1 MFGNVNVSYKPCK
14 TSSQLKAACDYILGK
29 KKDQLKSGTI
39 KTLPNLYSAFDDDRD
54 NFDKSVLLTRRLW
67 DKPCTNKRSNLAYKM
82 SISFHPEE
90 KLTYEEAFKIS
101 KEFAD
106 KYFHSKGYD
115 VLFAV
120 HVDREHI
127 HTHFIIGN
135 CNRDT
140 GKSFRR
146 NEHDLYEMSEFFGQ
160 QCIDHG
166 LTRSVREDYY
176 SKNPW
181 QIKLSFNEAQM
192 AKKGKESFKDE
203 LREAIDHECRDIR
216 NHSFEDVMK
225 ALMDHYHVETRVK
238 GNTVSYR
245 HPEYKN
251 KNGELVSV
259 RGSKLGEPY
268 TKRGIENVIEEL
280 RRERKLGGEFSCQ
293 SGGSDTIRTERR
305 DAEYCIN
312 ESGQSR
318 RSSSGQG
325 SSDPSYNCRK
335 DRSHEPDLYGE
346 YARKVRSA
354 ERKPVIRPESTE
366 RIREKRKGLHL

>member
-90 KLTYEEAFKIS
+90 KLTYEEAFNIS

-120 HVDREHI
+120 HVDREHV

-216 NHSFEDVMK
+216 NHSLKM
-225 ALMDHYHVETRVK
+225 
-238 GNTVSYR
+238 
-245 HPEYKN
+245 
-251 KNGELVSV
+251 
-259 RGSKLGEPY
+259 
-268 TKRGIENVIEEL
+268 
-280 RRERKLGGEFSCQ
+280 
-293 SGGSDTIRTERR
+293 
-305 DAEYCIN
+305 
-312 ESGQSR
+312 
-318 RSSSGQG
+318 
-325 SSDPSYNCRK
+325 
-335 DRSHEPDLYGE
+335 
-346 YARKVRSA
+346 
-354 ERKPVIRPESTE
+354 
-366 RIREKRKGLHL
+366 